1 MLNFCKKNNTKI
13 NQNYMEKT
21 IWDPISQFNIAT
33 FLCLS
38 QARPG
43 FPTSYDVEYI
53 QASLSDLTQIE

>member
-1 MLNFCKKNNTKI
+1 
-13 NQNYMEKT
+13 MEKT
-21 IWDPISQFNIAT
+21 IWDPISQFNIVT

>member
-1 MLNFCKKNNTKI
+1 
-13 NQNYMEKT
+13 MEKT

-53 QASLSDLTQIE
+53 QASLSDLTQIEWNGKTLEKPVYPLS